1 MDQITLIKIVSALIY
16 PLGLFVV
23 LNILALVSRLVRWA
37 NLSRVLVFVAWVGL
51 ILASNPRFSDA
62 LVAGLESKFPQQQIG
77 SIQQHDAIIV
87 LGGGLR
93 IPLPP
98 AQSVQLSGGSDRYW
112 HAAKLYQ
119 EGKAGLIILAGGNV
133 FAQPDFKGEAFYAA
147 QLLQDWGV
155 PSPAIKIESESRNTE
170 QNIGNISAWLSEQ
183 GIASVLLVTSAY
195 HMPRALKSFAG
206 LPLAVTPASADILV
220 RESRRPHWLSWLPS
234 AAALNMTTLAL
245 HEYYGMAFM
254 ALKKSVW
261 NR

>member
-1 MDQITLIKIVSALIY
+1 MDQITFIKIVSALIY

-23 LNILALVSRLVRWA
+23 LNILALFSRLIRWV
-37 NLSRVLVFVAWVGL
+37 NLSRGLVVVAWAGL

-62 LVAGLESKFPQQQIG
+62 LVASLESKFPQQAMG
-77 SIQQHDAIIV
+77 NIQQHDAIIV

-98 AQSVQLSGGSDRYW
+98 ARSVQLSSGSDRYW

-119 EGKAGLIILAGGNV
+119 ERKAGLIILAGGNV
-133 FAQPDFKGEAFYAA
+133 FLQPGFKGEAFYAA

-155 PSPAIKIESESRNTE
+155 PPQAIKIESESRNTE

-183 GIASVLLVTSAY
+183 GISSVLLVTSAY
-195 HMPRALKSFAG
+195 HMPRALKSLTG

-220 RESRRPHWLSWLPS
+220 RESRRPGWLTWLPS

-245 HEYYGMAFM
+245 HEYYGMAFL
-254 ALKKSVW
+254 ALKKSF
-261 NR
+261 